1 MPDDE
6 KSGDVVGQSTSK
18 DYGLPIANEIVLE
31 HNSPRFAG
39 PNS

>member
-6 KSGDVVGQSTSK
+6 KSGDVVGQSPSK

-31 HNSPRFAG
+31 HNSNRFAG